1 MLRVSIVTICFNS
14 VDTIENTIESVLNQ
28 NYPNI
33 EYIIIDGS
41 SQDGTKE
48 IINNYSSQIA
58 TFISEPDSG
67 LYDAMNKGIKAS
79 TGDIIGFINS
89 DDMLSNK
96 SVIRKIVK
104 CFEESN
110 ANIVYGDK
118 KYVKRYKLDQTVRYW
133 RAGTYRNGKF
143 QNGWMPPHLSTYI
156 KKSLYDKYGLFRTDL
171 KIAADYELLLRF
183 IVKYKNIPVYL
194 PTVIAVMRQG
204 GISNSSIKNRLQ
216 SLREVYISWK
226 LNDLE
231 VSPLIVFMKPFR
243 KVLQFFKKN

>member
-1 MLRVSIVTICFNS
+1 
-14 VDTIENTIESVLNQ
+14 
-28 NYPNI
+28 
-33 EYIIIDGS
+33 
-41 SQDGTKE
+41 
-48 IINNYSSQIA
+48 
-58 TFISEPDSG
+58 
-67 LYDAMNKGIKAS
+67 
-79 TGDIIGFINS
+79 
-89 DDMLSNK
+89 
-96 SVIRKIVK
+96 
-104 CFEESN
+104 
-110 ANIVYGDK
+110 
-118 KYVKRYKLDQTVRYW
+118 
-133 RAGTYRNGKF
+133 
-143 QNGWMPPHLSTYI
+143 MPPHLSTYI

-183 IVKYKNIPVYL
+183 IVKYKNVPVYL